1 MVMYVPDPNSN
12 RLIVDD
18 DVAIDL
24 SDQGLTNFR
33 HEIVQEVSR
42 RGNGAK
48 TLCTNHLSFL
58 PWRTHKQDNNLSGWS
73 SGRDFDD

>member
-1 MVMYVPDPNSN
+1 MVMYVPVPNS
-12 RLIVDD
+12 LGLMVDD

-42 RGNGAK
+42 RANFGK

-58 PWRTHKQDNNLSGWS
+58 PWRTHKQDNNLIGYY

>member
-1 MVMYVPDPNSN
+1 MVMYVPVPNS
-12 RLIVDD
+12 LGLMVDD

-42 RGNGAK
+42 RGNVGK

-58 PWRTHKQDNNLSGWS
+58 PWRTHKQDNNLIGYS